1 MCIKGTFEE
10 NKSNQMNQSA
20 QISEETNS
28 NVYFLAK
35 SNPLLL
41 YIIVKTHT
49 FYDPM
54 YSSLLIK

>member
-10 NKSNQMNQSA
+10 NKLNQMNQSG

-35 SNPLLL
+35 SNPLFL

-49 FYDPM
+49 FYDPCIRL
-54 YSSLLIK
+54 Y